1 MRNQEITI
9 MDKYRNEFSA
19 AKGFAEAIK
28 DVFENSKI
36 YLFGSFAKGS
46 PHEMSDIDVG
56 IIVDDLRRY
65 PINEYI
71 KKDMH
76 ISAKTL
82 DFDLRISPHIVG
94 RKQDVTGFL
103 QEIETTGIR
112 LV

>member
-1 MRNQEITI
+1 MRSQEKII
-9 MDKYRNEFSA
+9 MNKYRNEFSA

-36 YLFGSFAKGS
+36 YLFGSFAKGC

-56 IIVDDLRRY
+56 IIVDDLRQY

-71 KKDMH
+71 KKDMA
-76 ISAKTL
+76 IAATIL
-82 DFDLRISPHIVG
+82 DYDVRISRHIVG